1 MPGPCFW
8 PEEEASILATPFL
21 SVSLLSI
28 THPHLGAFC
37 AEEGFIS
44 WVGYSE
50 WGDLLGLGEG
60 SQKWEEVRKL
70 EVGPPSAQ
78 VPPSRVATMNPTLG
92 SLLLSSKTTCPHCL
106 CMPVSLPTAFAWV
119 CAPTPLQLG
128 PCERA
133 FRCSSALHSRLRGDR
148 SVGEP

>member
-1 MPGPCFW
+1 MLPLPMPGPCFW

-37 AEEGFIS
+37 AEEGSIS

-70 EVGPPSAQ
+70 QVGPPSAQ

-92 SLLLSSKTTCPHCL
+92 SLLLSSKT
-106 CMPVSLPTAFAWV
+106 LPAHTAFA
-119 CAPTPLQLG
+119 CLTLCPQPLLGSVYPPLCNWDLVRGPFGVPQL
-128 PCERA
+128 
-133 FRCSSALHSRLRGDR
+133 STLD
-148 SVGEP
+148 